1 MAEAPLTLPLIV
13 RAQYIK
19 DLSFENPNPL
29 KAFTS
34 ESTEQP
40 PIAVNIQAHAQN
52 LSGGNFEV
60 IMDIRVEAKRKEDVL
75 FIAELSY
82 GSIVSLENVA
92 DDVAAPF
99 VMIETP
105 HLMFPFARSIIS
117 DVIREGGFPPL
128 LLSPVDFAALY
139 RKQQEEAEA
148 ANDKKN

>member
-29 KAFTS
+29 KSFTS

-40 PIAVNIQAHAQN
+40 SISVNIQAHAQN

-75 FIAELSY
+75 FIWILLCSQE
-82 GSIVSLENVA
+82 
-92 DDVAAPF
+92 
-99 VMIETP
+99 
-105 HLMFPFARSIIS
+105 HFPFIGR
-117 DVIREGGFPPL
+117 
-128 LLSPVDFAALY
+128 SPVALVS
-139 RKQQEEAEA
+139 RAMREPPQTHAPIFMNERVIEQNFVAG
-148 ANDKKN
+148 